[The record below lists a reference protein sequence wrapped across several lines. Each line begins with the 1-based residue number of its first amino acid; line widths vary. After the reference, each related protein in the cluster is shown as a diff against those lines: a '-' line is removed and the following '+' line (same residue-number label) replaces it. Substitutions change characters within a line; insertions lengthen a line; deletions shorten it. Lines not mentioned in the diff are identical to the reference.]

1 MPKIVIR
8 ELILFTPKHLKDSQV
23 VFSEIFL
30 SLKKNISFFLLLL
43 KQDKEKVP
51 EMLSHS
57 VIVYDGSR
65 TRIHPGSSMS
75 QILRF
80 VF

>member
-8 ELILFTPKHLKDSQV
+8 ELILFTPKQLKDSQV

-43 KQDKEKVP
+43 KQDKETKFQ
-51 EMLSHS
+51 
-57 VIVYDGSR
+57 R
-65 TRIHPGSSMS
+65 C
-75 QILRF
+75 
-80 VF
+80 